1 MRLKPKLRE
10 TGARDNIGPMINIV
24 FLLLVFFLLAGT
36 LGPRPPIEIDPVT
49 TQLSPPAEMPADG
62 LYVAASGQLFYRQ
75 QSIDL
80 GGLPD
85 AARPHAEG
93 PRSAIDVVVDRRL
106 EARLLFQ
113 VMDALGT
120 AGFVDVK
127 LVTERRAA
135 N

>member
-1 MRLKPKLRE
+1 MKLKPRPRE
-10 TGARDNIGPMINIV
+10 TGARDNIVPMINIV

-36 LGPRPPIEIDPVT
+36 LVPRPPIEIDPVT

-62 LYVAASGQLFYRQ
+62 LYVAASGQMFYRRQ
-75 QSIDL
+75 PVDL

-85 AARPHAEG
+85 AARPHADG
-93 PRSAIDVVVDRRL
+93 PRPAIDVVVDRRL

-113 VMDALGT
+113 VMDALGK

-127 LVTERRAA
+127 LVTERRAPS
-135 N
+135 